1 MIWYD
6 FGPIRTSGSIV
17 STLTLHSL
25 TGTLKGPGPFG
36 ERNMWAAPY
45 LDKTATL
52 ANICCWPSPISSFS
66 SEIGFL
72 NGPPSNLLPSG
83 ICYPGAFAQKAITK
97 TKEELNEDAQKECAK

>member
-1 MIWYD
+1 MGIYAAD
-6 FGPIRTSGSIV
+6 YRGVLFCDRSFKTPKFG
-17 STLTLHSL
+17 
-25 TGTLKGPGPFG
+25 K
-36 ERNMWAAPY
+36 RNMWAAPY